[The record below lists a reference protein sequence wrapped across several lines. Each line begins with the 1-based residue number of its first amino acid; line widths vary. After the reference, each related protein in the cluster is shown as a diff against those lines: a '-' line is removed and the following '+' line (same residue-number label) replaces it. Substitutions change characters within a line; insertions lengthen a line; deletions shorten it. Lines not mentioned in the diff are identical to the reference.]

1 MKAKQD
7 MQTAPSK
14 VQHFIG
20 GSFCASENGAWIERE
35 NPATG
40 EPLRLVARGGA
51 SEVQRAICA
60 AEKAATP
67 WAATSAS
74 ERSRVLLRIADG
86 IDAALEALALAESED
101 TGKPL
106 SLARS
111 LDIPRAAA
119 NFRFFA
125 TAILHETGES
135 YRTETPQHAL
145 NYVLRKPIGI
155 VGCISPWNLPL
166 YLFSW
171 KIAPALAAGNV
182 VIGKPSELAPMTA
195 SMLCEIASRAG
206 LPAGVLNV
214 VHGLGGEAGHAIV
227 SHSQT
232 KAISF
237 TGGTATGAAIATV
250 AAPAFKKLSLE
261 LGGKNPTII
270 CADADLTVAMPEI
283 VRSAFLNQGQ
293 ICLCGSRIL
302 VHQSRLAEFMA
313 QFTAHVSG
321 LRVGDPLESES
332 DLGSLVSNEHRAK
345 VQALV
350 QSGIDD
356 GAKIVMGG
364 NAPIRLSSRVA
375 RGAFMHPTI
384 LLAPPQESRC
394 VQEEIFGPVVTVQ
407 SFDRH
412 ADAVRLA
419 NGTRYGLAATI
430 WTRDLSRAH
439 RMASALDAGI
449 VWVNCWLLRDLRT
462 PFGGTKDSGVGREGG
477 TEALRFFTEQTNVCI
492 ATGAQR

>member
-1 MKAKQD
+1 MHASPTQ
-7 MQTAPSK
+7 

-20 GSFCASENGAWIERE
+20 GSFCPSESDAWIPRE

-40 EPLRLVARGGA
+40 APLRSIARGQSEDVARAAGA
-51 SEVQRAICA
+51 CA
-60 AEKAATP
+60 KAQKA
-67 WAATSAS
+67 WGATSPA
-74 ERSRVLLRIADG
+74 ERSRILLQIADG
-86 IDAALEALALAESED
+86 IDAQLDALAMTECED

-135 YRTETPQHAL
+135 YRTEVPQDAL
-145 NYVLRKPIGI
+145 NYVTRRPVGT

-166 YLFSW
+166 YLFTW
-171 KIAPALAAGNV
+171 KIAPALAAGNA
-182 VIGKPSELAPMTA
+182 VIAKPSELAPTTA
-195 SMLCEIASRAG
+195 SMLCEIAARAG

-214 VHGLGGEAGHAIV
+214 VHGLGSEAGHSIV
-227 SHSQT
+227 AHPQT
-232 KAISF
+232 KSISF
-237 TGGTATGAAIATV
+237 TGGTTTGAAIAGV
-250 AAPAFKKLSLE
+250 AAPMFKKLSLE

-302 VHQSRLAEFMA
+302 VHKTRLAEFME
-313 QFTAHVSG
+313 QFTALVSA
-321 LRVGDPLESES
+321 LRVGDPLDAES
-332 DLGSLVSNEHRAK
+332 DLGSLVSMEHLAK
-345 VQALV
+345 VTAMIARGV
-350 QSGIDD
+350 KD
-356 GAKIVMGG
+356 GAKIVTGG
-364 NAPIRLSSRVA
+364 APPARLTSRVA
-375 RGAFMHPTI
+375 KGAFLSPTV
-384 LLAPPQESRC
+384 LLAPPQDSQC

-412 ADAVRLA
+412 ADAVRMA

-439 RMASALDAGI
+439 RMAGALEAGI
-449 VWVNCWLLRDLRT
+449 VWVNCWMLRDLRT
-462 PFGGTKDSGVGREGG
+462 PFGGMKDSGVGREGG
-477 TEALRFFTEQTNVCI
+477 TEALRFFTEPTNVCI
-492 ATGAQR
+492 ALGARL

>member
-1 MKAKQD
+1 MPAALTKIE
-7 MQTAPSK
+7 
-14 VQHFIG
+14 HFIG
-20 GSFCASENGAWIERE
+20 GSFCGSENDAWIERE

-40 EPLRLVARGGA
+40 EALRRIARGGIA
-51 SEVQRAICA
+51 EVNRAAVACSMA
-60 AEKAATP
+60 AKA
-67 WAATSAS
+67 WAATSAA
-74 ERSRVLLRIADG
+74 ERSRILLKIADG
-86 IDAALEALALAESED
+86 IDARLDELALAECED

-106 SLARS
+106 TLART

-125 TAILHETGES
+125 TAILHEAGES
-135 YRTETPQHAL
+135 YRTDAPQDAL
-145 NYVLRKPIGI
+145 NYVLRRPIGT

-182 VIGKPSELAPMTA
+182 VIAKPSELAPTTSA
-195 SMLCEIASRAG
+195 ILCDIAARAG

-214 VHGLGGEAGHAIV
+214 VHGLGNEAGAAIV
-227 SHSQT
+227 AHIQT

-237 TGGTATGAAIATV
+237 TGGTATGATIARV
-250 AAPAFKKLSLE
+250 AAPMFKKLSLE

-270 CADADLTVAMPEI
+270 CADADLAIAMPEI

-293 ICLCGSRIL
+293 ICLCGSRLL
-302 VHQSRLAEFMA
+302 VHKSRLAEFME
-313 QFTAHVSG
+313 QFTACVSA
-321 LRVGDPLESES
+321 LRVGDPLDAES
-332 DLGSLVSNEHRAK
+332 DLGSLVSMEHRAK
-345 VQALV
+345 VVALMQAGV
-350 QSGIDD
+350 QD
-356 GAKIVMGG
+356 GAKIVIGG
-364 NAPIRLSSRVA
+364 TPPARVA
-375 RGAFMHPTI
+375 ARVAKGAFLNPTI
-384 LLAPPQESRC
+384 LLAPPQDSRC

-412 ADAVRLA
+412 ADAVRMA
-419 NGTRYGLAATI
+419 NGTRYGLAANI

-439 RMASALDAGI
+439 RMAGVLEAGI

-462 PFGGTKDSGVGREGG
+462 PFGGMKDSGVGREGG

-492 ATGAQR
+492 ALGARL

>member
-1 MKAKQD
+1 
-7 MQTAPSK
+7 MQTAPTQ

-20 GSFCASENGAWIERE
+20 GSFCASESGAWISRE

-40 EPLRLVARGGA
+40 DALRLIARGGA
-51 SEVQRAICA
+51 FEVQRATTA
-60 AEKAATP
+60 AEMAAKP
-67 WAATSAS
+67 WAATSVA
-74 ERSRVLLRIADG
+74 ERSRVLLRVADG
-86 IDAALEALALAESED
+86 IDAQLDALALAECED

-106 SLARS
+106 ALTRS

-125 TAILHETGES
+125 TAILHETSES
-135 YRTETPQHAL
+135 YRTDAPQHAL

-155 VGCISPWNLPL
+155 AGCISPWNLPL

-171 KIAPALAAGNV
+171 KIAPALATGNA
-182 VIGKPSELAPMTA
+182 VIAKPSELAPTTA

-206 LPAGVLNV
+206 LPPGVLNV
-214 VHGLGGEAGHAIV
+214 VHGLGSEAGAAIV
-227 SHSQT
+227 AHPQT

-237 TGGTATGAAIATV
+237 TGGTTTGAAIAGV
-250 AAPAFKKLSLE
+250 AAPMFKKLSLE

-270 CADADLTVAMPEI
+270 CADADLASAMPEI

-293 ICLCGSRIL
+293 ICLCGSRVL
-302 VHQSRLAEFMA
+302 VHKSRLAEFMEL
-313 QFTAHVSG
+313 FTAHVSG
-321 LRVGDPLESES
+321 LKVGDPLESES
-332 DLGSLVSNEHRAK
+332 DLGCLVSNEHRAK
-345 VQALV
+345 VHALV
-350 QSGIDD
+350 QAGVAD
-356 GAKIVMGG
+356 GAKVVAGG
-364 NAPIRLSSRVA
+364 NFTTGLSARVA
-375 RGAFMHPTI
+375 KGAFMNPTV
-384 LLAPPQESRC
+384 LLAPPQDSRC

-412 ADAVRLA
+412 ADAIRMA

-439 RMASALDAGI
+439 RMAHALDAGI

-462 PFGGTKDSGVGREGG
+462 PFGGMKDSGVGREGG
-477 TEALRFFTEQTNVCI
+477 SEALRFFTEPTNVCI
-492 ATGAQR
+492 ATGAQL